1 MAAGS
6 SAKGLEAAIKAIDD
20 KEQEVEKAAM
30 DVAKAFTDLS
40 SQVKLIWLNKY
51 ISGVWNDIG
60 TKHIQDAIEAL
71 QSLKREADGTIT
83 KSSEISEG

>member
-30 DVAKAFTDLS
+30 DVAKAFTDLA
-40 SQVKLIWLNKY
+40 KLN
-51 ISGVWNDIG
+51 
-60 TKHIQDAIEAL
+60 
-71 QSLKREADGTIT
+71 
-83 KSSEISEG
+83 